1 MNFQIFPQQFK
12 LKIIHKSNHPLCY
25 IKRKMI
31 LNKKKLYIN
40 CVFDSNVIYEIQCCG
55 SQITWIAYKWHIQI
69 NFEFLCKKKYIKDKY
84 NCLRAI
90 SKTIVW
96 VASQQKRC
104 FPTSHIKLVASQQ
117 KKCIQSSPIQY
128 FLEEHLF
135 KGDVALNEKKALY
148 FIG

>member
-96 VASQQKRC
+96 VASQVFSN
-104 FPTSHIKLVASQQ
+104 FPHKTCGEST
-117 KKCIQSSPIQY
+117 KKVHSVFPHTIFSGRTLIY
-128 FLEEHLF
+128 R
-135 KGDVALNEKKALY
+135 
-148 FIG
+148 